1 METKVIHITH
11 EMPVETLNDLADTAQ
26 GGIGYW
32 AIPLNDPSHPHR
44 PVSELWTEFDESDG
58 SPFGEKFALNADLIL
73 KGIEAF
79 SKADSAYWHRVATDV
94 IDGGAAKIREDP
106 FSGPGCLFPGRK
118 RNLFST
124 GFRQPDAHRVNLP
137 P

>member
-79 SKADSAYWHRVATDV
+79 SKSDSAYWHRVATDV
-94 IDGGAAKIREDP
+94 IDGGADI
-106 FSGPGCLFPGRK
+106 
-118 RNLFST
+118 
-124 GFRQPDAHRVNLP
+124 DACDSIVQYAVLGKLVYG
-137 P
+137 